1 MRSVLYLTVDRERE
15 AGDRV
20 TWLHPA
26 VAVQPV
32 PALLADTKH
41 KLILIP
47 LLALLLPQY
56 IYIPCIN
63 YTTAAVAVLQI
74 FRIKNKINCTF

>member
-32 PALLADTKH
+32 SALLADTKH
-41 KLILIP
+41 KLTNFDTVVGPP
-47 LLALLLPQY
+47 LAT
-56 IYIPCIN
+56 IYL
-63 YTTAAVAVLQI
+63 YSMH
-74 FRIKNKINCTF
+74 